1 MRIDLDVWLG
11 KTAAE
16 KILLWG
22 DPPSRTSW
30 DFRVPQPLPL
40 PDEPAA
46 RAQPQPVNQE
56 VEEVPEPQPH
66 PQPVN
71 QVVEEGP
78 QLQPQQ
84 QPEHLDEV
92 QETDDD
98 EAEVLEVETTEV
110 PVKRKATPGG
120 TQHLPPAK
128 RESSTQKGERE
139 VGGML

>member
-40 PDEPAA
+40 PEEPAAPAQPRQDHQLVEEVPQQQA
-46 RAQPQPVNQE
+46 RAQPEQAQVDE
-56 VEEVPEPQPH
+56 V

-71 QVVEEGP
+71 QVA
-78 QLQPQQ
+78 
-84 QPEHLDEV
+84 
-92 QETDDD
+92 DDD
-98 EAEVLEVETTEV
+98 SRMPVEPTEV
-110 PVKRKATPGG
+110 PVKRNGKENDD
-120 TQHLPPAK
+120 K
-128 RESSTQKGERE
+128 KKGENPCKKPKKSG
-139 VGGML
+139 VTQCAGML

>member
-1 MRIDLDVWLG
+1 V
-11 KTAAE
+11 E
-16 KILLWG
+16 EV
-22 DPPSRTSW
+22 PE
-30 DFRVPQPLPL
+30 PQP
-40 PDEPAA
+40 
-46 RAQPQPVNQE
+46 QPQPVNQE

-110 PVKRKATPGG
+110 PVNGKVTPGAR
-120 TQHLPPAK
+120 QHLPPAK
-128 RESSTQKGERE
+128 RKRQTKKGGRDCA
-139 VGGML
+139 GML

>member
-11 KTAAE
+11 KTAE

-40 PDEPAA
+40 PEEPAA
-46 RAQPQPVNQE
+46 PAQPQQDHQE

-71 QVVEEGP
+71 QVVEEVP
-78 QLQPQQ
+78 QLQPQP

-98 EAEVLEVETTEV
+98 EAEVLEAEPTEV
-110 PVKRKATPGG
+110 PVKRKVTPGG
-120 TQHLPPAK
+120 RQHLPPAK
-128 RESSTQKGERE
+128 RKRQTKKGGRDCA
-139 VGGML
+139 GML